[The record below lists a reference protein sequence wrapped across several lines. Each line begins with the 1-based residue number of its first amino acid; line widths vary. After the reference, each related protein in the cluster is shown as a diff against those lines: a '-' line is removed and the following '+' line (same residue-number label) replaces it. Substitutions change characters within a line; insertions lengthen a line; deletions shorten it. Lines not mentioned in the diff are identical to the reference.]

1 MKNIKSLNTVVT
13 LANANTLVTKIA
25 QEVIGNDVADTI
37 NGSALTRDVIYGL
50 ALSRFQTAL
59 NTHRGNI
66 NA

>member
-25 QEVIGNDVADTI
+25 QQVIGSDVADTI
-37 NGSALTRDVIYGL
+37 GGSALTRDVIYNL
-50 ALSRFQTAL
+50 ALSRFQSKL